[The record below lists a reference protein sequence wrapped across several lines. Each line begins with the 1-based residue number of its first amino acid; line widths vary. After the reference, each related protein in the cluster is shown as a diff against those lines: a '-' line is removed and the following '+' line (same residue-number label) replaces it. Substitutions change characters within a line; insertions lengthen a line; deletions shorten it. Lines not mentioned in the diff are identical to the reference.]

1 LSTGFALAAVTAV
14 LRNRL
19 TQHLA
24 AAQLSGPAANVTVTA
39 LPPDRITVGSNEVPQ
54 LNVFL
59 HQVTPNPAWRGA
71 GLPAADS
78 AGSAMN
84 APPLGLDLHYLLTPY
99 GADMYAGEIILGH
112 ALRALHDEPVL
123 SRDVIRNALN
133 PVGQDPSLPPEVG
146 NAGLADQVDL
156 IRITPTA
163 MTPEEVSKL
172 WSATQAH
179 YRLTAAFTAGAVLI
193 DSKRPRRR
201 ALPVAGAAAATTRAQ
216 LPPVLDAVENVMQGA
231 PITPDST
238 VVLVGRGFGVPGVVS
253 LGGVEHVLTPDQVKE
268 SGVTLALR
276 DTAPQLSAGVVP
288 VQVRIDVPA
297 DGPPSDTD
305 RARFLPYPS
314 NSVAFVLAPVITATA
329 RISATETLNGRPVAS
344 GTVDVSVQPPVTA
357 GQRVSLLV
365 NEVGPPPG
373 RAAYQTALDAPA
385 DNGVPAGSTDTTAIS
400 FPFQRVPR
408 GRYVVRLSVDGGE
421 SPLTRDAAG
430 RYTEP
435 GVEL

>member
-1 LSTGFALAAVTAV
+1 MSTGFALAAVTAV

-39 LPPDRITVGSNEVPQ
+39 VPPDRITVGSNEVAQ

-78 AGSAMN
+78 AGSPMD

-123 SRDVIRNALN
+123 SREVIRNALD
-133 PVGQDPSLPPEVG
+133 PVGQDPSLPPELG
-146 NAGLADQVDL
+146 QAGLADQVDL
-156 IRITPTA
+156 IRITPAA
-163 MTPEEVSKL
+163 MTPDEVSKL

-193 DSKRPRRR
+193 DSRRPRRR
-201 ALPVAGAAAATTRAQ
+201 ALPVAEPVAGTSRAQ
-216 LPPVLDAVENVMQGA
+216 LPPVLDAVENVTEGA
-231 PITPDST
+231 PITPGST

-253 LGGVEHVLTPDQVKE
+253 VGGFEHALTADQVEE
-268 SGVTLALR
+268 SGITLALR
-276 DTAPQLSAGVVP
+276 DIAPQLRAGVVP

-297 DGPPSDTD
+297 GGPPSDTD
-305 RARFLPYPS
+305 QGRFLPYPS
-314 NSVAFVLAPVITATA
+314 NSVAFVLVPVITATV
-329 RISATETLNGRPVAS
+329 RISATESVNGRPVAS

-357 GQRVSLLV
+357 IQRVSLLV
-365 NEVGPPPG
+365 NEIGPPTG
-373 RAAYQTALDAPA
+373 RPAYRTALDAPP
-385 DNGVPAGSTDTTAIS
+385 DNGVQAGSTDSTAIS

-408 GRYVVRLSVDGGE
+408 GRYVVRLSVDGAE
-421 SPLTRDAAG
+421 SPLTRDASG